1 MTTIFLLLSG
11 LSDPGII
18 QRNDESSIA
27 LKENS
32 LKSHRERKTIYISQ
46 LGYFRRYKI
55 CSTCNIIRPL
65 RTSHCG
71 ICDNCVLKLD
81 HHCPWIG
88 TCVGKR
94 NYHYF
99 FFFLIFLNLTQIFVG
114 IFSVVYIATK
124 IAFDVKYYEKNK
136 LYSGKEI
143 KISFGNVV
151 VAIWLICYVSLS
163 MIFTT
168 GLLIF
173 HIKIIKYDKTTREE
187 LKKLFLNPF
196 KNPYQRSVKENL
208 KNILIPNIK
217 NTSIIDELKNNEKK
231 YLKEIKSKMKEIEKK
246 NLSDKIT
253 ETTDITNNNIDK
265 EINEKN
271 IKKDFKEKK
280 KTKKE
285 KEKFKNN
292 GGKSEKEILED
303 KNNKKNIN
311 DNNNNDNKLI
321 FGDDENFG
329 NDIMTAHT
337 NDNNGIN
344 NKQNNN
350 QLISPLKN
358 EKMSDV
364 EIRENNG
371 SDSFPPATSKNKKE
385 KKNSKDIFKR
395 TYK

>member
-1 MTTIFLLLSG
+1 M
-11 LSDPGII
+11 
-18 QRNDESSIA
+18 
-27 LKENS
+27 
-32 LKSHRERKTIYISQ
+32 ERTNQIY
-46 LGYFRRYKI
+46 
-55 CSTCNIIRPL
+55 T
-65 RTSHCG
+65 
-71 ICDNCVLKLD
+71 
-81 HHCPWIG
+81 
-88 TCVGKR
+88 
-94 NYHYF
+94 
-99 FFFLIFLNLTQIFVG
+99 
-114 IFSVVYIATK
+114 
-124 IAFDVKYYEKNK
+124 
-136 LYSGKEI
+136 
-143 KISFGNVV
+143 
-151 VAIWLICYVSLS
+151 
-163 MIFTT
+163 
-168 GLLIF
+168 
-173 HIKIIKYDKTTREE
+173 
-187 LKKLFLNPF
+187 
-196 KNPYQRSVKENL
+196 
-208 KNILIPNIK
+208 
-217 NTSIIDELKNNEKK
+217 K
-231 YLKEIKSKMKEIEKK
+231 YLKEIKSKMREIEKK
-246 NLSDKIT
+246 NQIDKIT

-271 IKKDFKEKK
+271 IKKDFKEKR

-311 DNNNNDNKLI
+311 YNNNNDNKLI